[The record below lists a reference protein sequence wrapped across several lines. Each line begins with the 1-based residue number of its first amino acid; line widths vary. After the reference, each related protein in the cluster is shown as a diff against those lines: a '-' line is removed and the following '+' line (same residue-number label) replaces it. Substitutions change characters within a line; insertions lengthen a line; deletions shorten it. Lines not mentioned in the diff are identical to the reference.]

1 MVEQSE
7 VQQCLSGGVEQTV
20 FYVYVIESIKNGK
33 RYTGFT
39 SKTPEERLKE
49 HNQGT
54 TNWTSKNRPF
64 KLIYSEKFNSKNIA
78 RKREQ
83 YLKSSKG
90 REFINKLIPA

>member
-1 MVEQSE
+1 M
-7 VQQCLSGGVEQTV
+7 

-54 TNWTSKNRPF
+54 TTWTSKNRPF

>member
-1 MVEQSE
+1 
-7 VQQCLSGGVEQTV
+7 V

-54 TNWTSKNRPF
+54 TTWTSKNRPF